1 VIIRSTDD
9 VVRRGAPIIWRGKS
23 VLANDDIVRSQ
34 QRIPVS
40 VGARDICKGNGDFD
54 FAAGR
59 GRLDR
64 LGPPVNFVVA
74 STRINPA
81 YRRSIVAFVTV
92 GSIVEVA

>member
-1 VIIRSTDD
+1 MTIGSTDD

-23 VLANDDIVRSQ
+23 VLANDDVVRSQ

-40 VGARDICKGNGDFD
+40 VGARDICKGNSDFD

-64 LGPPVNFVVA
+64 LGAA
-74 STRINPA
+74 SEFRRRLDPNKSGVEAIDRRVCHCRID
-81 YRRSIVAFVTV
+81 R
-92 GSIVEVA
+92 